1 MANPNT
7 IALIKKLYFILLG
20 GLIVF
25 ALGLSAAI
33 LITSQSGYYFQ
44 DILFFEGGV
53 ITAIGIMFSLKQDS
67 FGIGFS
73 QTNNH
78 RQRDGVA
85 EITAY
90 EMRAGTKKDARSD
103 DVKTA
108 EGARKKKKPLSLMI
122 LTGGVFMILYCVFTV
137 QW

>member
-25 ALGLSAAI
+25 ALGLGAAI
-33 LITSQSGYYFQ
+33 LITAQSNFYFQ
-44 DILFFEGGV
+44 DVLFFEGGV
-53 ITAIGIMFSLKQDS
+53 TAAISIMFSLKQDS

-90 EMRAGTKKDARSD
+90 EMQAGTKKDTRSE

-108 EGARKKKKPLSLMI
+108 EGARKKKKPLNLMV
-122 LTGGVFMILYCVFTV
+122 LTGGVLMILYCVFTV